1 MVYGE
6 CMRNKLAWI
15 GTVFTLIYLI
25 GFTWFIY
32 GRLPNLQ
39 TMDLNSVGD
48 FLAGSFGPIA
58 FFWLILGFMQQ
69 GMELRISAKALEAQ
83 AKELRSSVE
92 QQKELVAVSRSQHE
106 ATENNIR
113 LENDRIASSIEP
125 KFVLVGSYIPER
137 LIETAFRFTL
147 YNGGFL
153 VTNLEVRHNDIVIHA
168 TAILASVGDTSFE
181 LGFKDDD
188 SVTGGELRVTYLN
201 GVERVKE
208 KAFAFGFVQFGGR
221 SGFQVLINQRQGAFV
236 QLD

>member
-1 MVYGE
+1 
-6 CMRNKLAWI
+6 MRNKLAWV
-15 GTVFTLIYLI
+15 GTVFTLIYLV
-25 GFTWFIY
+25 GFTCFIY
-32 GRLPNLQ
+32 GRLPDLQ

-92 QQKELVAVSRSQHE
+92 QQKELVAVSRSQYE

-125 KFVLVGSYIPER
+125 KFVLVGGYIPER
-137 LIETAFRFTL
+137 INETAFKFVL

-153 VTNLEVRHNDIVIHA
+153 VTNLEVRHSDVVIHRLA
-168 TAILASVGDTSFE
+168 MLASVGSTSFE
-181 LGFKDDD
+181 LKFKNDD
-188 SVTGGELRVTYLN
+188 SVTAGELRVTYLN
-201 GVERVKE
+201 GVERLKE
-208 KAFAFGFVQFGGR
+208 KAFSFGIIQFGGKI
-221 SGFQVLINQRQGAFV
+221 GFEVLINQRQGTFV
-236 QLD
+236 LLD